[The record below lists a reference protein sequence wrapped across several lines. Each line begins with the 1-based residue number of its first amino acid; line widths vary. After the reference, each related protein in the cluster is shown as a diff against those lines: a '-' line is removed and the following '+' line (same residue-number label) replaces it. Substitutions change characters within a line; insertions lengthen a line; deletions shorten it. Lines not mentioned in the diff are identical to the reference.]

1 MAKSLRVKIFGSEY
15 PLRGEDEEFT
25 KRVAT
30 YVDDMIERIH
40 ERIPDQPPL
49 TIAVLTA
56 LNVTEDMMKDREKSH
71 IILQNLNG
79 ELKRLSDELSEA
91 MGDGADSPAP

>member
-1 MAKSLRVKIFGSEY
+1 VKSLRVKIFGSEY

-25 KRVAT
+25 KQVAG
-30 YVDDMIERIH
+30 YVDEMIERIH
-40 ERIPDQPPL
+40 EKIPDQPPL

-71 IILQNLNG
+71 IVLQNVNG
-79 ELKRLSDELSEA
+79 ELEKMSQHLSNVIHEIES
-91 MGDGADSPAP
+91 

>member
-1 MAKSLRVKIFGSEY
+1 VKSLRVKIFGSEY

-25 KRVAT
+25 KRVAG
-30 YVDDMIERIH
+30 YVDEMIERIH
-40 ERIPDQPPL
+40 EKIPDQPPL

-71 IILQNLNG
+71 IVLQNVNG
-79 ELKRLSDELSEA
+79 ELEKMTQHLQNVLEEI
-91 MGDGADSPAP
+91 DS